1 MAKGKIIVLSGASSV
16 GKSAIRNLLLEDKD
30 LKLFYSISMTT
41 RPMKEDE
48 VDGQDYYFVDHRSFA
63 DSLKKQELL
72 EYTTFSGYYYGTPSQ
87 QVDFLVQH
95 GKNVLIEVEAQG
107 ATQIKLNRPEALCFF
122 VVPESMEELE
132 KQIRLRYKDDENTI
146 RERINKAKV
155 ELELGTVFNH
165 TVRNDEPE
173 KAVDYIKSI
182 VLGKKNL

>member
-30 LKLFYSISMTT
+30 LRLFYSISMTT

-63 DSLKKQELL
+63 ESLKKQELL
-72 EYTTFSGYYYGTPSQ
+72 EYTTFSGYYYGTPSP
-87 QVDFLVQH
+87 QH

-173 KAVDYIKSI
+173 KAVEYIKNI
-182 VLGKKNL
+182 VLGKK